1 MNKQQSQ
8 NLLLKVDLLTVFLL
22 IFATDNEL
30 LAQGEERET
39 TSSCSVLVFSR
50 L

>member
-1 MNKQQSQ
+1 MNEQQSQ
-8 NLLLKVDLLTVFLL
+8 NLLLKVDRLLL

-30 LAQGEERET
+30 IAQGEERET
-39 TSSCSVLVFSR
+39 TSAKLLLVFSR